1 MALSL
6 RLCLAGAL
14 LAANL
19 AHGADLIAFWDA
31 RPRHGVNIMNR
42 QVPDAALYRTARA
55 QGVEWV
61 RLAYDKWQPA
71 QRDFLIGNADRYQGL
86 VAADLATLRRTL
98 DAAHAAGI
106 KVVIA
111 PLSLPG
117 MRWRQNNGNRF
128 DGRLWQDKR
137 YWQQSADFWR
147 DLAQQLKDHPAVAA
161 YNLVNE
167 PAPEKG
173 SDVAEDASLPALQ
186 AWYRREQGGAR
197 DLPAFYRQLTAAIR
211 SVDAKTPI
219 MLDGSWYASAR
230 GGLAYWPQPSA
241 DSRTLYAYHMYEPYA
256 WSNPKNHKQP
266 QPWRYPGVV
275 AGQRW
280 DKDAVAAWLAPAHD
294 WARAHGVPASRM
306 VAAEFGCHRRS
317 PGCAAYLEDVLQLV
331 EEQGA
336 HWAVYA
342 WREDAYDGYD
352 YELGDKALPW
362 QYWQAQEQGKPYA
375 LPRGNTPQWQ
385 PIARRLAGSN
395 TP

>member
-1 MALSL
+1 MAFSF

-19 AHGADLIAFWDA
+19 AHGADLITFWDA

-117 MRWRQNNGNRF
+117 MRWRQNNDNRF

-186 AWYRREQGGAR
+186 AWYRREQGGTR

-211 SVDAKTPI
+211 SVDAKTPL

-230 GGLAYWPQPSA
+230 GGWPTGRSPAPIAARCTPTTYTSPTPGATRRTTSSRSRGATPAWWPASVGIKLPLPPGWRRRTTGRGRTAYQPAAWWPPSSA
-241 DSRTLYAYHMYEPYA
+241 AT
-256 WSNPKNHKQP
+256 
-266 QPWRYPGVV
+266 
-275 AGQRW
+275 
-280 DKDAVAAWLAPAHD
+280 VAA
-294 WARAHGVPASRM
+294 RV
-306 VAAEFGCHRRS
+306 
-317 PGCAAYLEDVLQLV
+317 
-331 EEQGA
+331 
-336 HWAVYA
+336 
-342 WREDAYDGYD
+342 
-352 YELGDKALPW
+352 
-362 QYWQAQEQGKPYA
+362 
-375 LPRGNTPQWQ
+375 
-385 PIARRLAGSN
+385 ARRIWKTCCS
-395 TP
+395 

>member
-1 MALSL
+1 MASSL

-19 AHGADLIAFWDA
+19 AHAADLITFWDA

-86 VAADLATLRRTL
+86 VAADLVTLRRTL

-186 AWYRREQGGAR
+186 AWYRREHGGAR

-241 DSRTLYAYHMYEPYA
+241 DARTLYAYHMYEPYA

-331 EEQGA
+331 EGQGA

-385 PIARRLAGSN
+385 PIARRLAASN